1 LSAPPTAYLQK
12 SGTQTGLPLRGDLKT
27 LTGKQNFDNAKI
39 PVMRYSNGLASELK
53 KQIARGTL

>member
-1 LSAPPTAYLQK
+1 
-12 SGTQTGLPLRGDLKT
+12 LPLRGDLKT
-27 LTGKQNFDNAKI
+27 PTGKQNFDNAKI